1 MSLNNLLIHIG
12 LHKTGTTWLQ
22 ETLFSS
28 DSRNFIPLSP
38 DGDPKYLGKLFIWA
52 HNRHNLLSPFEEN
65 EKEIRNELG
74 EILDNIEIG
83 EKIPVIS
90 HERLSGH
97 PDSGRFDCK
106 TIADR
111 IKTNFPDA
119 KILFVIREQKDMIL
133 STYFQYLKMGG
144 IDSLSKYISRR
155 YDAKRPGFE
164 LSNYY
169 YLDLVSYY
177 FKLFSPKNVLVLP
190 YEMFKEDLGLYL
202 THLGNF
208 TKTDLSNWEQ
218 MGREIIN
225 KRSNDFILSRF
236 PFLNLLFQKSSVNAF
251 SPLYIRGGE
260 KLIPLAN
267 WALGPF
273 SKAHLSTL
281 PKFLDSFVGDKF
293 IKTNQELSK
302 LIGIDLSRYGYF

>member
-1 MSLNNLLIHIG
+1 MPLNNLLIHIG

-28 DSRNFIPLSP
+28 DSKNFIPLSP
-38 DGDPKYLGKLFIWA
+38 DGDPKYFGKLFIWA
-52 HNRHNLLSPFEEN
+52 QKRNFLSPFEAN
-65 EKEIRNELG
+65 EKEIRQELLG
-74 EILDNIEIG
+74 ILDNLEIG

-119 KILFVIREQKDMIL
+119 KILCIIREQRDIIL

-144 IDSLSKYISRR
+144 VDSLRKYTSRR
-155 YDAKRPGFE
+155 NDARRPGFE

-190 YEMFKEDLGLYL
+190 YEMFKEDLNLFL

-208 TKTDLSNWEQ
+208 TKTDLMGWEQ
-218 MGREIIN
+218 MGKEIIN
-225 KRSNDFILSRF
+225 KRSNDFVLSRF
-236 PFLNLLFQKSSVNAF
+236 PFLNLFFKKSSINAY

-260 KLIPLAN
+260 KLIPYAN
-267 WALGPF
+267 WVLGPF
-273 SKAHLSTL
+273 VKNYLTTL
-281 PKFLDSFVGDKF
+281 PKSLDSFVGDKF
-293 IKTNQELSK
+293 VKTNQELSK

>member
-1 MSLNNLLIHIG
+1 MPLNNLLIHIG

-28 DSRNFIPLSP
+28 DSKNFIPLSP
-38 DGDPKYLGKLFIWA
+38 DGDPKYFGILFIWA
-52 HNRHNLLSPFEEN
+52 HRRNLLSPFEAN
-65 EKEIRNELG
+65 EKEIRKELL
-74 EILDNIEIG
+74 EILDNLEIG

-119 KILFVIREQKDMIL
+119 KILCVIREQRDMIL

-144 IDSLSKYISRR
+144 IDSLRKYISRR
-155 YDAKRPGFE
+155 NDARRPGFE

-177 FKLFSPKNVLVLP
+177 FKLFSKKNVLVLP
-190 YEMFKEDLGLYL
+190 YEMFKEDLDLFL

-208 TKTDLSNWEQ
+208 TKTDLMGWEQ
-218 MGREIIN
+218 MGKEIIN
-225 KRSNDFILSRF
+225 KRSNDFALSRF
-236 PFLNLLFQKSSVNAF
+236 PFLNLFFQKSSINAY

-260 KLIPLAN
+260 KLIPYAN
-267 WALGPF
+267 WFLGPF
-273 SKAHLSTL
+273 VKNHLTTL
-281 PKFLDSFVGDKF
+281 PKSLDSFVGDKF
-293 IKTNQELSK
+293 VKTNQELSK